1 MGTHPIFESDF
12 DCLTEL
18 MSDDDSLVDLDELD
32 RILKDAGS
40 SKVKT
45 SNEWNAQSKKEN
57 SQNNRAAK
65 SIDDFLKEFSDDD
78 NEDWKSSS
86 FKSLNSFEKKKE
98 VLAAVGKKCSPFV
111 YISASDPEGLTK
123 PSQVRSCD
131 RLRCFSCDFDVVGFR
146 GFRWSSETDYLFLR
160 NNHPLKEKLR
170 ANLIEDTSSAA
181 FCCQCA
187 SISVSKRTKLDSV
200 NLSWSCRSH

>member
-78 NEDWKSSS
+78 DEAFLVMPIALNFSHRENRFSS
-86 FKSLNSFEKKKE
+86 
-98 VLAAVGKKCSPFV
+98 
-111 YISASDPEGLTK
+111 
-123 PSQVRSCD
+123 
-131 RLRCFSCDFDVVGFR
+131 
-146 GFRWSSETDYLFLR
+146 
-160 NNHPLKEKLR
+160 H
-170 ANLIEDTSSAA
+170 
-181 FCCQCA
+181 
-187 SISVSKRTKLDSV
+187 
-200 NLSWSCRSH
+200 

>member
-1 MGTHPIFESDF
+1 
-12 DCLTEL
+12 

-40 SKVKT
+40 SKEVKS
-45 SNEWNAQSKKEN
+45 SNEWNTCSQKPSLKK
-57 SQNNRAAK
+57 SRADK

-86 FKSLNSFEKKKE
+86 KVNSFKKNKE
-98 VLAAVGKKCSPFV
+98 SSASATKKCSPFV

-123 PSQVRSCD
+123 PSQVMSCD

-146 GFRWSSETDYLFLR
+146 GYRWTSDTDYLFLR
-160 NNHPLKEKLR
+160 NNHPLKEKLK
-170 ANLIEDTSSAA
+170 ANLVVDPSSSA
-181 FCCQCA
+181 FCCQCE
-187 SISVSKRTKLDSV
+187 SISISKRTKLDSTS
-200 NLSWSCRSH
+200 LSWSCRSH